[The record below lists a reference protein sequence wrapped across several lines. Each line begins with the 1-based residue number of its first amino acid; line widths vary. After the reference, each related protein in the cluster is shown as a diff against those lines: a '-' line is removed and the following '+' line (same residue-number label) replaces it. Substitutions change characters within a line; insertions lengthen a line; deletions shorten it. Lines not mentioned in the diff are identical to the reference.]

1 MIDHHDYRLKFAEE
15 TFDVEPI
22 NFDRVDHPAQYIAE
36 QTAFRCM
43 DANIDAVGFEA
54 KL

>member
-22 NFDRVDHPAQYIAE
+22 NFDRVDDPAQYIVE
-36 QTAFRCM
+36 QTALRGRN
-43 DANIDAVGFEA
+43 ANIDAVGFEA